1 MRSLL
6 ETLEKRRLM
15 SATVVHESDEME
27 INTPTE
33 TSRRET
39 TVHSVHTDSGG
50 TFNSERIATEFDGVF
65 QEEGVTFD
73 VQSESREFLFSNL
86 TAGGAYVQH
95 NDYQFDATVNGVNAS
110 DRSLYTL
117 VITPNGQV
125 IEQQHDLK
133 STL

>member
-33 TSRRET
+33 TSSRQT
-39 TVHSVHTDSGG
+39 TVHSVTTDSGG
-50 TFNSERIATEFDGVF
+50 TFNSERIATEFDGIV
-65 QEEGVTFD
+65 QEEGTFVVT
-73 VQSESREFLFSNL
+73 SESREFLFSNL

-95 NDYQFDATVNGVNAS
+95 NDNQFDVTVNGENAS
-110 DRSLYTL
+110 SRSLFHL
-117 VITPNGQV
+117 
-125 IEQQHDLK
+125 
-133 STL
+133 